1 MVRNLIR
8 AKKEGQDEIH
18 LAPLSG
24 NLMDRH
30 SPPKND
36 QNISLFGGNV
46 KSGKR
51 ESSPPYFHAFHQ
63 YAPGGILP
71 LIWIVFYGKR
81 DPAFLKK
88 VIRLAGEPHFEL
100 PGQP

>member
-51 ESSPPYFHAFHQ
+51 ESSPPYFHAFHLDDR
-63 YAPGGILP
+63 GNLS
-71 LIWIVFYGKR
+71 F
-81 DPAFLKK
+81 DN
-88 VIRLAGEPHFEL
+88 EPTTFDNISIYEN
-100 PGQP
+100 PVNSFIIQKGTP